1 MIAGSSSTR
10 LRRVLWLLA
19 PVAVFVAVVAR
30 TAELSSLLAV
40 FTSAAPLWLLMA
52 AALAALFAVN
62 QGAMYRGVFGVLG
75 VEVPLGDAVILSLVM
90 AFASLAL
97 PAGTASGIAYFVS
110 AAKDRGISGSRAL
123 LAGLGYYLF
132 DYSALTPVLLT
143 GMVVL
148 RLHRDLGVGSL
159 VALGIFYIAA
169 LMAAALVA
177 WGLWHPERAAAGII
191 AAGKRFNRLIRWT
204 RRSLRAEAVAEFGQ
218 EIQEILATVRRR
230 PGRSLRPLLHAV
242 LLQATSLALL
252 GAVFA
257 ALEQPIAPAVLIAG
271 YAVGTVFMVVS
282 ITPSGAGVVEAA
294 MTVTF
299 TSLGVPLEVAAAATV
314 LFRLYTFWLPMLAG
328 FLTLRLLRP
337 VHA

>member
-1 MIAGSSSTR
+1 MITTSSAAGI
-10 LRRVLWLLA
+10 RRALWLLA
-19 PVAVFVAVVAR
+19 PVAAFAAVVLR
-30 TAELSSLLAV
+30 TAELSSLRAV
-40 FTSAAPLWLLMA
+40 FISAAPLWLLGA
-52 AALAALFAVN
+52 GVLAALFAVN

-75 VEVPLGDAVILSLVM
+75 VEVPLGDGVILSLVM

-110 AAKDRGISGSRAL
+110 AARDRGIPPSRAL
-123 LAGLGYYLF
+123 LAGLAYYLF
-132 DYSALTPVLLT
+132 DYGALTPVLLV

-148 RLHRDLGVGSL
+148 RLHRDLGVGAL

-169 LMAAALVA
+169 LAAGGLVA
-177 WGLWHPERAAAGII
+177 WGLWRPGRVAVAIVGAG
-191 AAGKRFNRLIRWT
+191 AHLNRLIRWT
-204 RRSLRAEAVAEFGQ
+204 RRSVRPEALAEFGQ
-218 EIQEILATVRRR
+218 EIQEVLATVRRR
-230 PGRSLRPLLHAV
+230 PGGSVRPLLHAV
-242 LLQATSLALL
+242 LLQATALALL

-257 ALEQPIAPAVLIAG
+257 ALDMPIAPAVLIAG

-299 TSLGVPLEVAAAATV
+299 TSLGIPLEVAAAATV

-337 VHA
+337 VQA